1 MKIFRLN
8 SKWIEREKRTVSLDN
23 YHNYHNYY
31 YSDCGYDI
39 KLIHKKNGQPLQI
52 FSPFFREL
60 LLEEFNKKID
70 SHFKKVALKSN
81 FVTNEDIELIKKTMK
96 QKYEDE

>member
-23 YHNYHNYY
+23 YHDYY

-39 KLIHKKNGQPLQI
+39 KLIHKKNGQSLQI
-52 FSPFFREL
+52 FSPLFREL
-60 LLEEFNKKID
+60 LLEEFTKTKD
-70 SHFKKVALKSN
+70 KDFKKVALKSN
-81 FVTNEDIELIKKTMK
+81 FVTDEDIELIKETME